1 MQYQDYTIYHQ
12 LNDKTLYIK
21 VINNMMLTIYETNLI
36 KNQFKYKLEI
46 VNNIFDNC
54 LKNKNI
60 TLKFMVLSNQL
71 QIIVLY
77 KTDIIDF
84 EFEISLDEIELMNV
98 QSLDLNKKVFEL
110 EQKIKIYEELTPI
123 VFNYNMF
130 NDQTNAQS
138 IRMRPSIS
146 FYDKAQL
153 ICNQTIVTRI
163 TQYINKPENKINK
176 EDKERYYRISN
187 YIKPSDT
194 MISQYSFHQVIIPPG
209 KILKVWD
216 DNNIAPKIYTCGIH
230 NPHLG
235 VMFWCGSE
243 EYKNDILDDFK
254 LTDCIGL

>member
-54 LKNKNI
+54 LKNKKI

-84 EFEISLDEIELMNV
+84 EFEISLDEIELKNV

-110 EQKIKIYEELTPI
+110 KQKIKIYEELTPI
-123 VFNYNMF
+123 VFNYAF
-130 NDQTNAQS
+130 NDQPTQQS
-138 IRMRPSIS
+138 VAMRPSIS

-153 ICNQTIVTRI
+153 ICTQTIATRI
-163 TQYINKPENKINK
+163 TQYLAKPENKINK
-176 EDKERYYRISN
+176 EDTERYDRISN
-187 YIKPSDT
+187 YIKIADT
-194 MISQYSFHQVIIPPG
+194 MISQYHNHQVIIPPG

-243 EYKNDILDDFK
+243 EYKDDILDDFK
-254 LTDCIGL
+254 LQDCIGL

>member
-1 MQYQDYTIYHQ
+1 
-12 LNDKTLYIK
+12 
-21 VINNMMLTIYETNLI
+21 MMLTIYETNLI

-60 TLKFMVLSNQL
+60 TLKFMVLSKQL

-77 KTDIIDF
+77 KTKIIDF
-84 EFEISLDEIELMNV
+84 EFEISLDEIELKNI

-123 VFNYNMF
+123 VFNYSR
-130 NDQTNAQS
+130 NAQG
-138 IRMRPSIS
+138 IPDRPSIS
-146 FYDKAQL
+146 FYNKAQL
-153 ICNQTIVTRI
+153 ICTQTIATKI
-163 TQYINKPENKINK
+163 SGYINKPENKINK
-176 EDKERYYRISN
+176 EDKERYNKILN
-187 YIKPSDT
+187 YINTGDT
-194 MISQYSFHQVIIPPG
+194 MISQYHHHQVIIPPG

-230 NPHLG
+230 TPLLG

-243 EYKNDILDDFK
+243 EYKDDISDDFK
-254 LTDCIGL
+254 LQDCIGL

>member
-60 TLKFMVLSNQL
+60 TLKFMVLSKQL

-84 EFEISLDEIELMNV
+84 EFEISLDEIELKNV

-123 VFNYNMF
+123 VFNYNQF
-130 NDQTNAQS
+130 EDQYNQQS
-138 IRMRPSIS
+138 IAMRPSIS
-146 FYDKAQL
+146 FYDKAML
-153 ICNQTIVTRI
+153 ICNQNILTRI

-176 EDKERYYRISN
+176 EDKGRYDRISN
-187 YIKPSDT
+187 YIKLGDR
-194 MISQYSFHQVIIPPG
+194 MISQYHNNQVIIPQG
-209 KILKVWD
+209 KILKVWND
-216 DNNIAPKIYTCGIH
+216 DNLAPKIYTCGIH

-235 VMFWCGSE
+235 VMFWCGVK
-243 EYKNDILDDFK
+243 EYKDDISDNFK
-254 LTDCIGL
+254 LQDCIGL

>member
-71 QIIVLY
+71 QIIVNY

-84 EFEISLDEIELMNV
+84 EFEISLDEIELKNV

-110 EQKIKIYEELTPI
+110 EQKIKIYKELTPI
-123 VFNYNMF
+123 VFNYAF
-130 NDQTNAQS
+130 NDQRTLQS
-138 IRMRPSIS
+138 IPMRPSIS
-146 FYDKAQL
+146 FYDKAML
-153 ICNQTIVTRI
+153 ICTQTIANRI
-163 TQYINKPENKINK
+163 RQYLDKPENKINK
-176 EDKERYYRISN
+176 ENKKRYDRISHN
-187 YIKPSDT
+187 INVGDN
-194 MISQYSFHQVIIPPG
+194 MISQYHSHQVIIPPG

-230 NPHLG
+230 TPHLG
-235 VMFWCGSE
+235 VMFWCGVD
-243 EYKNDILDDFK
+243 EYKDDIHDDFK
-254 LTDCIGL
+254 LADCIGL

>member
-12 LNDKTLYIK
+12 LNDKTLYLK

-60 TLKFMVLSNQL
+60 TLKFIVLSNQL

-84 EFEISLDEIELMNV
+84 EFEISLDEIELKNV
-98 QSLDLNKKVFEL
+98 QSLNLNKKVFEL

-123 VFNYNMF
+123 VFNYGF
-130 NDQTNAQS
+130 NDQYNQQS
-138 IRMRPSIS
+138 VAMRPSIS

-153 ICNQTIVTRI
+153 ICTQTIATRI
-163 TQYINKPENKINK
+163 IQYLAKPENKINK
-176 EDKERYYRISN
+176 ENEKRYYRISHN
-187 YIKPSDT
+187 IKVADS
-194 MISQYSFHQVIIPPG
+194 MIIQYHHHQVIIPPG

-216 DNNIAPKIYTCGIH
+216 DNNIAPKIYTCGIRT
-230 NPHLG
+230 PHLG

-243 EYKNDILDDFK
+243 EYKDDISDDFK
-254 LTDCIGL
+254 LQDCIGL

>member
-84 EFEISLDEIELMNV
+84 EFEISLDEIELKNV

-110 EQKIKIYEELTPI
+110 EQKIKLYEELTPI
-123 VFNYNMF
+123 VFNYLHFDSQHNS
-130 NDQTNAQS
+130 QS
-138 IRMRPSIS
+138 IPMRASIS

-153 ICNQTIVTRI
+153 ICTQTIATRI
-163 TQYINKPENKINK
+163 TQYLAKPENKINK
-176 EDKERYYRISN
+176 ENKKRYDRISN
-187 YIKPSDT
+187 NIRIADY
-194 MISQYSFHQVIIPPG
+194 MISQYHNHQVIIPPG

-243 EYKNDILDDFK
+243 EYKDDILDDFK
-254 LTDCIGL
+254 LQDCIGL

>member
-1 MQYQDYTIYHQ
+1 
-12 LNDKTLYIK
+12 
-21 VINNMMLTIYETNLI
+21 MMLTIYETNLI

-60 TLKFMVLSNQL
+60 TLKFIVLSNQL

-77 KTDIIDF
+77 KTKIIDF
-84 EFEISLDEIELMNV
+84 EFEISLDEIELKNV

-110 EQKIKIYEELTPI
+110 EQKIKIFEELTPI
-123 VFNYNMF
+123 VFNYNHF
-130 NDQTNAQS
+130 NCQYNAQS

-146 FYDKAQL
+146 FYDKTQL
-153 ICNQTIVTRI
+153 ICTQTIVTRI
-163 TQYINKPENKINK
+163 SNYINKPENKINK
-176 EDKERYYRISN
+176 EDKERYDRILT
-187 YIKPSDT
+187 YIKLGDN
-194 MISQYSFHQVIIPPG
+194 MISQYHNHQVIIPPG

-243 EYKNDILDDFK
+243 EYKDDILDDFK
-254 LTDCIGL
+254 LQDCIGL